1 MSETKVCQICGSD
14 AKFMKG
20 SKTHCNCSN
29 KDCLLSGDKYFH
41 VDKWNKRS
49 ASSVECVGEQI
60 NLLPCPFC
68 GGKATLISHDNVG
81 CYDKF
86 CPLWANFTIEAWN
99 TRPAASVPS
108 EIEIMAA
115 INKAGFDL
123 GSVKGLDIARQIHA
137 LLTERK

>member
-1 MSETKVCQICGSD
+1 MSETKVCPICGSD
-14 AKFMKG
+14 AKFMKD

-41 VDKWNKRS
+41 VDKWNKRTS
-49 ASSVECVGEQI
+49 A
-60 NLLPCPFC
+60 
-68 GGKATLISHDNVG
+68 
-81 CYDKF
+81 
-86 CPLWANFTIEAWN
+86 
-99 TRPAASVPS
+99 RVPS

-123 GSVKGLDIARQIHA
+123 GSVKGLEIARQIRA